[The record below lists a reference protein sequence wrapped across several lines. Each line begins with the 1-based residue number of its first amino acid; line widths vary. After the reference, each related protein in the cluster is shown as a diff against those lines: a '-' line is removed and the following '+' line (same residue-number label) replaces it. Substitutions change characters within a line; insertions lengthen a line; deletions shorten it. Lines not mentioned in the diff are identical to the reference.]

1 MINTLLDHRYQIIRV
16 LATGGF
22 GKTYIAEDTK
32 RPGRPIC
39 VVKHLK
45 PTSEDP
51 KIFDTAKRLFQGEAE
66 TLERLGNHDQI
77 PRLLAYF
84 DQNQE
89 FFLVQEF
96 IEGHTLS
103 DELIS
108 NQKWSESEV
117 VELLQEVLSILEF
130 VHDQGVIHRDIKPDN
145 IIRRAADNK
154 LVLVDFGAVKQLRGS
169 HPHGIGTP
177 QHTATVAI
185 GTPGY
190 MPTEQGQG
198 KPRPNSDL
206 YALGIIAIQALTGIA
221 PIDLQEDLDTGEI
234 LWQNL
239 VAVDGQLAAFL
250 NKMISYHFKDRYQN
264 ATQALKVLHAFAPEL
279 SSQGYT
285 RHRKNLGL
293 GSMRVNTQQKTIAF
307 APANPDIPAV
317 KPIEVRAKSRRRDS
331 GGFDLLQLLFLAM
344 LTGGAAVVT
353 PLAVEAFQGL
363 TNNFSFAN
371 NALPGYCMAVVKGDN
386 DIRTEPSSVNSGTI
400 VKTLTEDT
408 KLEAIGKRTTRG
420 WIQLKLNSGKL
431 VWAHSDAITNN
442 DEWTSCLRDKHV
454 TIKTVD
460 DRNLVADI
468 PVSEN
473 QVKSSEETPIASD
486 EVTASPEASFWDLFK
501 KKEKSKPIATEE
513 IQGDK
518 AVKKAREKYD
528 NGDIKGAVSILR
540 SIESKKSQ
548 IEETTEMIS
557 QWQKDW
563 AKAES
568 LFKDIDNAVL
578 EGKWD
583 KVIEYKND
591 PERLPDI
598 EYWRKKVEPLFQEAN
613 KNSAN
618 NNSANNKT
626 KTTEKTAQAKDSE
639 VANQSSAPEKSAE
652 NKNVKPKPTKS
663 VADNILQ
670 WFGSNE

>member
-51 KIFDTAKRLFQGEAE
+51 KIFETAKRLFQGEAE

-103 DELIS
+103 DELVA
-108 NQKWSESEV
+108 NYKWSESEV
-117 VELLQEVLSILEF
+117 VELLQEVLNILEF

-145 IIRRAADNK
+145 IIRRASDNK

-169 HPHGIGTP
+169 HPHGIGIP

-221 PIDLQEDLDTGEI
+221 PMDLQEDLDTGDI

-250 NKMISYHFKDRYQN
+250 NKMIAYHFKDRYQN
-264 ATQALKVLHAFAPEL
+264 ATQALKVLHSFAPEV
-279 SSQGYT
+279 SIRGYT
-285 RHRKNLGL
+285 PYPNRNVGL

-307 APANPDIPAV
+307 APANPDLPAAQ
-317 KPIEVRAKSRRRDS
+317 PIEVPAKRRRRDS
-331 GGFDLLQLLFLAM
+331 GGFDLLQFLFLAM

-363 TNNFSFAN
+363 ASNFSLAN
-371 NALPGYCMAVVKGDN
+371 NVLSQSCMAVVKGN
-386 DIRTEPSSVNSGTI
+386 NNLRSEPSSVNPGTI
-400 VKTLTEDT
+400 VKTLTKDT

-420 WIQLKLNSGKL
+420 WVQLKLNSEQL
-431 VWAHSDAITNN
+431 VWANSDAITNN
-442 DEWTSCLRDKHV
+442 EEWTSCLRDKHI
-454 TIKTVD
+454 TITTVD
-460 DRNLVADI
+460 DRNLVADTPI
-468 PVSEN
+468 PED
-473 QVKSSEETPIASD
+473 QLKSSEETPIISSEEKESAK
-486 EVTASPEASFWDLFK
+486 TSFWDLFK
-501 KKEKSKPIATEE
+501 SDKKTNPVARKENQE
-513 IQGDK
+513 DK

-528 NGDIKGAVSILR
+528 NGDLKGAVGILR
-540 SIESKKSQ
+540 SIDSKRTQVK
-548 IEETTEMIS
+548 ETAEMIS

-578 EGKWD
+578 EGNWD
-583 KVIEYKND
+583 KVLEYKNN
-591 PERLPDI
+591 PEKLPDI
-598 EYWRKKVEPLFQEAN
+598 DYWKKKIEPLFQQ
-613 KNSAN
+613 AN
-618 NNSANNKT
+618 NNSAENKT
-626 KTTEKTAQAKDSE
+626 NRIETTAQAKESKTR
-639 VANQSSAPEKSAE
+639 VKSSDVEKSVE
-652 NKNVKPKPTKS
+652 DTDIKSNSTES

-670 WFGSNE
+670 WFENNKK